1 MNTHCWLKKYSN
13 KINRDYYVI
22 LIPVILNGKSTVAF
36 RSTKIGNVLKENM
49 NDIQ

>member
-1 MNTHCWLKKYSN
+1 MAAPVPFL
-13 KINRDYYVI
+13 NRQIYHFG
-22 LIPVILNGKSTVAF
+22 NSTVAF